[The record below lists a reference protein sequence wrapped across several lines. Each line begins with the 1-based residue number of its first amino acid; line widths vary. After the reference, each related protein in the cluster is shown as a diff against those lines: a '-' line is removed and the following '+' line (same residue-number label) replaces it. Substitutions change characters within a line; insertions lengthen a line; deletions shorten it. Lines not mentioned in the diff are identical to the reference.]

1 MTIAQD
7 QQGRDLA
14 VDPSKSVIV
23 EAGAGSGKTANLVV
37 RKLRLLAISENPEE
51 VLSITF
57 TRKATA
63 EMRSRV
69 IGALRTVALGATAT
83 NAYEEVLYDSARAAL
98 KRDKEMG
105 WNLLDNPSRLRVVT
119 FDSLAHMIVRMSP
132 ITSQLGGP
140 VVVEEDPSPLYEKAV
155 DRLFQSLDSQGDDS
169 LSQAVF
175 QFLDLMDNRQVR
187 ARSFLTNLLARRD
200 QWLAYVLS
208 ARDRGE
214 FYDLINESCTE
225 LGLGTIAEISTV
237 IEVAGVGPALAQLW
251 SYATENGVKSKAI
264 AELARYKQ
272 FPDTKEVDLVFW
284 RGLVDF
290 MLTSGG
296 TFRKRLTDK
305 EGFPAPSKLKGEEKK
320 EAQAMKDLFSQVVS
334 EIEEIN
340 PDACALLNRC
350 GVLPEA
356 IEEGSDALALM
367 DTLVE
372 ILPVLAADLQVIFT
386 EHGAADH
393 GHVFQAAL
401 QALGDETMPGEASL
415 SLDYQIRH
423 ILVDEYQDT
432 SKPQTQMLKRL
443 TAGWEQ
449 GDGRTLFLVGDPKQ
463 SIYKFRDANVSNF
476 LAARRN
482 GLGDIRLTAAYLTEN
497 FRSTEAIIEWNNM
510 VYGPVFPAEENIAR
524 SEVTFSPS
532 TVPAGVSGG
541 DGVIVRGFYGDPI
554 NNAISE
560 ADYIATK
567 LKDIQTKHPEETSAI
582 LVRNRSHLREIL
594 PALKRHKIA
603 WKASDID
610 PLSSLGVVSDLLC
623 LTRAIMNP
631 MDKLAWVALLRSPL
645 VGITMLEINSFVG
658 RANHVWSALGNIRQP
673 MVPATKAVLDRFT
686 EVMTEALGRYQ
697 RKSLRQVV
705 EGAWVAL
712 GGPTLTKD
720 AGELEAVRQTLDL
733 ISGLEVGGTIMD
745 TENLNR
751 SAARLYAS
759 DAAGAD
765 NAVEIMTMHK
775 AKGLQ
780 FDSVFLPGLANGT
793 RPDEKSLL
801 YWDEW
806 LNDSGQ
812 YRMAM
817 APMAPPGS
825 KDVPLYDFLRARES
839 DKSRQE
845 MARLMYVATTRPQK
859 RLFLTFGLDV
869 LDSGKIA
876 TPGKSSLLGIIW
888 KQIEDQAELSES
900 PVRESVT
907 KAPEMVVTRI
917 EGKNFLK
924 SGKLAA
930 PLAQYRGPEQGFGNE
945 NVPEL
950 SWDNAVAIAAGT
962 VFHRFLQ
969 LLNDKQIREVNP
981 ADAAK
986 FKPFWERQ
994 LRSHGLPIGKLNQG
1008 VSLVEEA
1015 FKGLNSED
1023 GRYLLADHDQKEA
1036 EKPVTLVVDGEAQDL
1051 VIDLTFVDNGVR
1063 WIVDTKTSA
1072 PAEGEPEHAF
1082 IARELQRYE
1091 EKMALYGKAVA
1102 HLGNEPVRLALYLP
1116 RIGRVATYGE
1126 HRAAA

>member
-7 QQGRDLA
+7 QLGRDLA
-14 VDPSKSVIV
+14 VDPRKSVIV

-37 RKLRLLAISENPEE
+37 RKLRLLAVSEHPEE

-57 TRKATA
+57 TRKATS

-69 IGALRTVALGATAT
+69 IGALRTVALGATPT
-83 NAYEEVLYDSARAAL
+83 NAYEEVLYDSARSAL
-98 KRDKEMG
+98 DRDRAMG
-105 WNLLDNPSRLRVVT
+105 WNLLDNPSRLRIVT

-155 DRLFQSLDSQGDDS
+155 DRLFQSLNSERDDN

-214 FYDLINESCTE
+214 FYELINESCNE
-225 LGLGTIAEISTV
+225 LGLGTINEISTV
-237 IEVAGVGPALAQLW
+237 IQVAGVGPALAQLW
-251 SYATENGVKSKAI
+251 LYATENGVKAESI
-264 AELARYKQ
+264 AALASYKQ
-272 FPDTKEVDLVFW
+272 FPDSNEVDLTFW

-296 TFRKRLTDK
+296 TFRKRVTEN
-305 EGFPAPSKLKGEEKK
+305 EGFPAPSKLKGEAKATAK
-320 EAQAMKDLFSQVVS
+320 DMKDLFAQVVS
-334 EIEEIN
+334 EIEDIN
-340 PDACALLNRC
+340 PDACALLSRC

-356 IEEGSDALALM
+356 LEEGSDALALM

-393 GHVFQAAL
+393 AHVFQAAL

-415 SLDYQIRH
+415 ALDYQIRH

-449 GDGRTLFLVGDPKQ
+449 NEGRTLFLVGDPKQ

-482 GLGDIRLTAAYLTEN
+482 GLGDIRLTPAYLTEN
-497 FRSTEAIIEWNNM
+497 FRSTQAIIDWNNA

-532 TVPAGVSGG
+532 TVPAGNTGG
-541 DGVIVRGFYGDPI
+541 DDIVVRGFYGDPI
-554 NNAISE
+554 NNAMSE
-560 ADYIATK
+560 ADFIATK
-567 LKDIQTKHPEETSAI
+567 LKEIHANHPEETAAI

-594 PALKRHKIA
+594 PALKRHGVA
-603 WKASDID
+603 WKAADID
-610 PLSSLGVVSDLLC
+610 PLSSLGVVSDLLS

-645 VGITMLEINSFVG
+645 AGLTMGEINSFVG
-658 RANHVWSALGNIRQP
+658 RANHVWSAISAPQENMTL
-673 MVPATKAVLDRFT
+673 ATKAVLKRFVS
-686 EVMTEALGRYQ
+686 VMTEALSRYQ
-697 RKSLRQVV
+697 RKSLRQIV

-720 AGELEAVRQTLDL
+720 TGELEAVRQTLDL

-751 SAARLYAS
+751 SASRLYAS

-765 NAVEIMTMHK
+765 NAVDIMTMHK

-825 KDVPLYDFLRARES
+825 RDVPLYDFLRARES

-859 RLFLTFGLDV
+859 RLFLSFGLDV
-869 LDSGKIA
+869 LESGNVA
-876 TPGKSSLLGIIW
+876 TPGRSSLLGIIW
-888 KQIEDQAELSES
+888 KQIEDQAKLTES
-900 PVRESVT
+900 PARESVAQ
-907 KAPEMVVTRI
+907 APSMNVTRI
-917 EGKNFLK
+917 EGRDFLHTA
-924 SGKLAA
+924 KLAG
-930 PLAQYRGPEQGFGNE
+930 PLAQYRGPDQGFGKD
-945 NVPEL
+945 NVPAL
-950 SWDNAVAIAAGT
+950 SWDNAVAAAAGT

-969 LLNDKQIREVNP
+969 LLNDKQIRTVKPE
-981 ADAAK
+981 DARK

-994 LRSHGLPIGKLNQG
+994 LRSHGLPISKLNQG
-1008 VSLVEEA
+1008 VSLIEEA
-1015 FKGLNSED
+1015 FKGLNSDD
-1023 GRYLLADHDQKEA
+1023 GRYLLAGHDQKEA
-1036 EKPVTLVVDGEAQDL
+1036 EKPVTLVVEGEVQDL
-1051 VIDLTFVDNGVR
+1051 VIDLTFVDNGIR

-1072 PAEGEPEHAF
+1072 PAEGEPEHAY
-1082 IARELQRYE
+1082 IERELQRYE
-1091 EKMALYGKAVA
+1091 EKMALYGQAVT
-1102 HLGNEPVRLALYLP
+1102 HLGKEPVKLALYLP
-1116 RIGRVATYGE
+1116 RIGRLVSYSE
-1126 HRAAA
+1126 NRAAA